1 MQTVRLRE
9 AESRLSAL
17 VGEATHGGK
26 TIITRRGRPSAVILG
41 MDEWNRLRTVPSFGR
56 LLCASGLEDD
66 DVPPRDTSPPRELEL

>member
-9 AESRLSAL
+9 AKSRLSAL
-17 VGEATHGGK
+17 VEEATQGGK

-41 MDEWNRLRTVPSFGR
+41 MDEWNRLRAVPSFGL

-66 DVPPRDTSPPRELEL
+66 DLPPRDTSPLREIAP